1 MLRQHNKL
9 FGLVQRTLD
18 VALIVLLFLAASG
31 FWGLEWSSTRM
42 LLTLFCG
49 VAFFMFFASVFG
61 LYRSWRVNRLWAE
74 FQVLAYTLASTVLGL
89 LLLAYATKTSESFS
103 RLTIFTWWASLPVG
117 LALLRAAVR
126 GVLKHYR
133 EKGYNTRSIA
143 IVGTGRSAQELAM
156 AVLEN
161 EWMGLKIA
169 GYYDNRRTM
178 RETIEGAPD
187 IPIKGVFA
195 DLIKGA
201 KNKSFD
207 EVYVALPTDAQDT
220 ISGIVAELADCT
232 IPVHIVPDVFT
243 FKLLTARSSSIGH
256 IPIVSVY
263 EMPMDDLGVILK
275 RILDVV
281 ASLCILAVI
290 AIPMLLIAMAIKLSS
305 PGPVLFKQRRYGLR
319 SEEIEVWK
327 FRSMTVME
335 DGADVP
341 QATRNDPRI
350 TRLGAFLRRTSLD
363 ELPQFFNVLQ
373 GSMSIVGPRPHAIAH
388 NEMYRKSIDG
398 YMLRHLVR
406 PGITGWAQV
415 NGWRGETDT
424 DEKMRMRVKYDLE
437 YLKNWTLWLDIKII
451 LLTVLKGFTGK
462 NAY

>member
-18 VALIVLLFLAASG
+18 VALIVLLFLAASI
-31 FWGLEWSSTRM
+31 FWGLEWSSAHL

-49 VAFFMFFASVFG
+49 VAFFLFFASVFG
-61 LYRSWRVNRLWAE
+61 LYRSWRVNSLWPE

-103 RLTIFTWWASLPVG
+103 RLAIFTWWASLP
-117 LALLRAAVR
+117 LALILLRAVVR

-143 IVGTGRSAQELAM
+143 IVGTGRSAQELTM

-169 GYYDNRRTM
+169 GYYDNRQTM
-178 RETIEGAPD
+178 RKLIEEAPD
-187 IPIKGVFA
+187 IPIKGSFA
-195 DLIKGA
+195 DLIEGA
-201 KNKSFD
+201 RNKSFD
-207 EVYVALPTDAQDT
+207 EVYVALPTDAQDA
-220 ISGIVAELADCT
+220 ISGIVSELADCT

-290 AIPMLLIAMAIKLSS
+290 AIPMLLIAIAIKLSS

-319 SEEIEVWK
+319 GEEIEVWK

-350 TRLGAFLRRTSLD
+350 TRLGA
-363 ELPQFFNVLQ
+363 
-373 GSMSIVGPRPHAIAH
+373 
-388 NEMYRKSIDG
+388 
-398 YMLRHLVR
+398 
-406 PGITGWAQV
+406 
-415 NGWRGETDT
+415 
-424 DEKMRMRVKYDLE
+424 
-437 YLKNWTLWLDIKII
+437 
-451 LLTVLKGFTGK
+451 
-462 NAY
+462 